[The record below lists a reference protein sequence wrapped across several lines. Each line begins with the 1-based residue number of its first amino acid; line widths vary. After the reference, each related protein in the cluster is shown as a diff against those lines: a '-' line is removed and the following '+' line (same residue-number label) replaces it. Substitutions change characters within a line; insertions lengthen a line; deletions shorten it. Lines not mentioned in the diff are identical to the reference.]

1 MDLFKRIQDLS
12 AVYDDDGPSS
22 TVQESRPMFN
32 NGGRIGYK
40 DGPKFNVQASGS
52 KSGKQQIANA
62 PKGITSDKELI
73 NAILTLDIPLTEK
86 VNLIGNLQYG
96 KFRDKIEYKNNEIFL
111 DDPKSYRDRNI
122 GLDYNRDGEGFSGS
136 ATVGD
141 RGPAFNIKYKKS
153 FADGGM
159 LVKPNADG
167 SRPGYSGERDFVNLN
182 DIKKYNKN
190 LLDKSIFVATAPGRT
205 GANQADPITLR
216 NIFNVVE
223 KTQGGDVLI
232 NNFKKNPTSENFLK
246 LRTRRKN
253 RLAFEREQAL
263 PPEQKAELRKKQL
276 IAEKKWRASG
286 KGQSYYNELLAKD
299 GIFPARTA
307 QERVWRD
314 IYRASK
320 QSKEDN
326 RFKIKY
332 PKNIKIDPETN
343 LPKKVK
349 AKSGKYY
356 IPWDRYYKNISF
368 YDTQTKSTI
377 KFGKIREWM
386 KNNIKGGGKKYDNA
400 VQNYNIRQNIADFD
414 VDGRSLGSIA
424 KERKTGIYSKKLT
437 TPAAVNHRSGLNNF
451 WDTEITTSTGNS
463 QLNDKVQSKISA
475 YKNAS
480 NPNIKNTIMKQ
491 MKAEINK
498 IKGGATLVI
507 DGKTIGKEPTLRKV
521 SNALSNELNV
531 NLLKL
536 AGTIDPKCRTKAV
549 EGGRMGFQ
557 DGLSA
562 EVCLGKAK
570 QIINKGL
577 KNGFKEGAE
586 AMLATKILQAG
597 RGLKDMFALRNIL
610 GPAAVGFTVAAE
622 AGLVGYDMLSKG
634 KSFKEAV
641 GDSLFNYALG
651 DKTQIDNKKLRYQG
665 YKDAGVDANQIGK
678 IAAYENAIDEMNNT
692 FGEFNEENRLY
703 NIAVNQKGKGRIP
716 EQRYLKQKQKQA
728 ENFYNQADKNKALI
742 QDLARTQ
749 TEDRLDKAIDPMV
762 PALMSDADAKRKAMQ
777 MTKPSTVA
785 FGNFM
790 DTVFPKGFLSD
801 TTYAEDREKAINYM
815 PAVQEYY
822 RSNQFA
828 GGGIANLAGVDKG
841 PPPQSG
847 PNSQGLRGLL
857 KRGKNT

>member
-12 AVYDDDGPSS
+12 AIYDDDGPSA
-22 TVQESRPMFN
+22 TVPESRPMF
-32 NGGRIGYK
+32 
-40 DGPKFNVQASGS
+40 
-52 KSGKQQIANA
+52 
-62 PKGITSDKELI
+62 
-73 NAILTLDIPLTEK
+73 
-86 VNLIGNLQYG
+86 
-96 KFRDKIEYKNNEIFL
+96 
-111 DDPKSYRDRNI
+111 
-122 GLDYNRDGEGFSGS
+122 
-136 ATVGD
+136 
-141 RGPAFNIKYKKS
+141 
-153 FADGGM
+153 ADGQ
-159 LVKPNADG
+159 LVQPNADG
-167 SRPGYSGERDFVNLN
+167 SRPGYAGDDFVNLN

-190 LLDKSIFVATAPGRT
+190 LLDKSIIVSTAPGRT
-205 GANQADPITLR
+205 GANQAAPVTLR
-216 NIFNVVE
+216 NMFNVVE

-246 LRTRRKN
+246 LRARRKN
-253 RLAFEREQAL
+253 RLAFEKEQAL
-263 PPEQKAELRKKQL
+263 PPKEKAELRKKQL

-320 QSKEDN
+320 QSKEDS

-332 PKNIKIDPETN
+332 PKNIEIDPETN

-368 YDTQTKSTI
+368 YDTETKSTI
-377 KFGKIREWM
+377 KFGNMREWM

-400 VQNYNIRQNIADFD
+400 IQNYNIRQNISDFD
-414 VDGRSLGSIA
+414 VDGKSLGAIA

-451 WDTEITTSTGNS
+451 WDTEITTSTGNA
-463 QLNDKVQSKISA
+463 QLNDKVQSRISA

-480 NPNIKNTIMKQ
+480 NPNIKNKIMKQ
-491 MKAEINK
+491 MKSEINK
-498 IKGGATLVI
+498 IQGGATLVV
-507 DGKTIGKEPTLRKV
+507 DGETIGKKPTLRKV
-521 SNALSNELNV
+521 SNALANELNV
-531 NLLKL
+531 DLLKL
-536 AGTIDPKCRTKAV
+536 AGTVNPKCRKAAV
-549 EGGRMGFQ
+549 DGGRMGFQ
-557 DGLSA
+557 DGLST
-562 EVCLGKAK
+562 EFCLGEAK
-570 QIINKGL
+570 KVINKGL

-597 RGLKDMFALRNIL
+597 RGMGNMFALRNLL

-622 AGLVGYDMLSKG
+622 AGLVGYDMLSTG

-641 GDSLFNYALG
+641 GSSLFNYALG

-665 YKDAGVDANQIGK
+665 YADAGVDANQIGK
-678 IAAYENAIDEMNNT
+678 ISAYENAIDEMNNT
-692 FGEFNEENRLY
+692 FEEFNEENRLY
-703 NIAVNQKGKGRIP
+703 NIAANQKGKGRMDP
-716 EQRYLKQKQKQA
+716 RRYEKTKQQQV
-728 ENFYNQADKNKALI
+728 ENFYDQADKNKALI
-742 QDLARTQ
+742 QDLTRTQ

-785 FGNFM
+785 FGNIM
-790 DTVFPKGFLSD
+790 DTIFPKAG
-801 TTYAEDREKAINYM
+801 YREDREKAINYM

-822 RSNQFA
+822 RGNQFA
-828 GGGIANLAGVDKG
+828 GGGIAGLSGGDPKG
-841 PPPQSG
+841 AMTRSMNPD
-847 PNSQGLRGLL
+847 SQGLSYLFNRV
-857 KRGKNT
+857 KKV

>member
-12 AVYDDDGPSS
+12 AIYDDDGPSA
-22 TVQESRPMFN
+22 TVPESRPMF
-32 NGGRIGYK
+32 
-40 DGPKFNVQASGS
+40 
-52 KSGKQQIANA
+52 
-62 PKGITSDKELI
+62 
-73 NAILTLDIPLTEK
+73 
-86 VNLIGNLQYG
+86 
-96 KFRDKIEYKNNEIFL
+96 
-111 DDPKSYRDRNI
+111 
-122 GLDYNRDGEGFSGS
+122 
-136 ATVGD
+136 
-141 RGPAFNIKYKKS
+141 
-153 FADGGM
+153 ADGQ
-159 LVKPNADG
+159 LVQPNADG
-167 SRPGYSGERDFVNLN
+167 SRPGYAGDDFVNLN

-190 LLDKSIFVATAPGRT
+190 LLDKSIIVSTAPGRT
-205 GANQADPITLR
+205 GANQAAPVTLR
-216 NIFNVVE
+216 NMFNVVE

-246 LRTRRKN
+246 LRARRKN
-253 RLAFEREQAL
+253 RLAFEKEQAL
-263 PPEQKAELRKKQL
+263 PPKEKAELRKKQL

-320 QSKEDN
+320 QSKEDS

-332 PKNIKIDPETN
+332 PKNIEIDPETN

-368 YDTQTKSTI
+368 YDTETKSTI
-377 KFGKIREWM
+377 KFGNMREWM

-400 VQNYNIRQNIADFD
+400 IQNYNIRQNISDFD
-414 VDGRSLGSIA
+414 VDGKSLGAIA

-451 WDTEITTSTGNS
+451 WDTEITTSTGNA
-463 QLNDKVQSKISA
+463 QLNDKVQSRISA

-480 NPNIKNTIMKQ
+480 NPNIKNKIMKQ
-491 MKAEINK
+491 MKSEINK
-498 IKGGATLVI
+498 IQGGATLVV
-507 DGKTIGKEPTLRKV
+507 DGETIGKKPTLRKV
-521 SNALSNELNV
+521 SNALANELNV
-531 NLLKL
+531 DLLKL
-536 AGTIDPKCRTKAV
+536 AGTVNPKCRKAAV
-549 EGGRMGFQ
+549 DGGRMGFQ
-557 DGLSA
+557 DGLST
-562 EVCLGKAK
+562 EFCLGEAK
-570 QIINKGL
+570 KVINKGL

-597 RGLKDMFALRNIL
+597 RGMGNMFALRNLL

-622 AGLVGYDMLSKG
+622 AGLVGYDMLSTG

-641 GDSLFNYALG
+641 GSSLFNYALG

-665 YKDAGVDANQIGK
+665 YADAGVDANQIGK
-678 IAAYENAIDEMNNT
+678 ISAYENAIDEMNNT
-692 FGEFNEENRLY
+692 FAEFDKENQLY
-703 NIAVNQKGKGRIP
+703 NIAANQKGKGRMDP
-716 EQRYLKQKQKQA
+716 RRYEKTKQQQV
-728 ENFYNQADKNKALI
+728 ENFYDQADKNKALI

-785 FGNFM
+785 FGNVM
-790 DTVFPKGFLSD
+790 DTIFPKAG
-801 TTYAEDREKAINYM
+801 YREDREKAINYM

-822 RSNQFA
+822 RGNQFA
-828 GGGIANLAGVDKG
+828 GGGIAGLSGGDPKG
-841 PPPQSG
+841 AMTRSMNPD
-847 PNSQGLRGLL
+847 SQGLSYLFNRV
-857 KRGKNT
+857 KKV

>member
-1 MDLFKRIQDLS
+1 MNYIEKILNDFE
-12 AVYDDDGPSS
+12 DDFNPSS
-22 TVQESRPMFN
+22 TVPESRPMFN
-32 NGGRIGYK
+32 
-40 DGPKFNVQASGS
+40 
-52 KSGKQQIANA
+52 
-62 PKGITSDKELI
+62 
-73 NAILTLDIPLTEK
+73 
-86 VNLIGNLQYG
+86 
-96 KFRDKIEYKNNEIFL
+96 
-111 DDPKSYRDRNI
+111 
-122 GLDYNRDGEGFSGS
+122 
-136 ATVGD
+136 
-141 RGPAFNIKYKKS
+141 
-153 FADGGM
+153 DGGM

-205 GANQADPITLR
+205 GANQADPVTLR

-232 NNFKKNPTSENFLK
+232 NNFKENPTSENFLK

-320 QSKEDN
+320 QSKEES

-368 YDTQTKSTI
+368 YDTETKSTI
-377 KFGKIREWM
+377 KFGNMREWM
-386 KNNIKGGGKKYDNA
+386 KNNVKGGGKKYDNA
-400 VQNYNIRQNIADFD
+400 IQNYNIRQNIADFD
-414 VDGRSLGSIA
+414 VEGKSLGSIA
-424 KERKTGIYSKKLT
+424 KERKTSIYAKKLT
-437 TPAAVNHRSGLNNF
+437 TPAAVNHTSGLNNF
-451 WDTEITTSTGNS
+451 WDTEITTSTGNA
-463 QLNDKVQSKISA
+463 QLNDKVQSRISA

-507 DGKTIGKEPTLRKV
+507 DGQTIGKKPTLRKV
-521 SNALSNELNV
+521 SNALANELNV
-531 NLLKL
+531 DLLKL
-536 AGTIDPKCRTKAV
+536 AGTVNPKCRKAAV

-557 DGLSA
+557 DGLST
-562 EVCLGKAK
+562 EFCLGEAK
-570 QIINKGL
+570 KVINKGL
-577 KNGFKEGAE
+577 RNGFKEGAE

-597 RGLKDMFALRNIL
+597 KGLKNMFALRNIL

-622 AGLVGYDMLSKG
+622 AGLVGYDMLATG

-641 GDSLFNYALG
+641 GSSLFNYALG

-665 YKDAGVDANQIGK
+665 YADAGVDANQIGK
-678 IAAYENAIDEMNNT
+678 ISAYENAIDEMNNM

-716 EQRYLKQKQKQA
+716 EQRFQKIKQQQE

-762 PALMSDADAKRKAMQ
+762 PALMSDADAKRRAMQ
-777 MTKPSTVA
+777 MTKPRTVA

-790 DTVFPKGFLSD
+790 DTAFPRGFLSD
-801 TTYAEDREKAINYM
+801 TTYKEDRDKAINYM

-822 RSNQFA
+822 RGNQFA
-828 GGGIANLAGVDKG
+828 GGGIAGLSGGDPKG
-841 PPPQSG
+841 AMTTSMNPD
-847 PNSQGLRGLL
+847 SQGLQGLFNRV
-857 KRGKNT
+857 KKI

>member
-12 AVYDDDGPSS
+12 AIYDDDGPSA
-22 TVQESRPMFN
+22 TVPESRPMF
-32 NGGRIGYK
+32 
-40 DGPKFNVQASGS
+40 
-52 KSGKQQIANA
+52 
-62 PKGITSDKELI
+62 
-73 NAILTLDIPLTEK
+73 
-86 VNLIGNLQYG
+86 
-96 KFRDKIEYKNNEIFL
+96 
-111 DDPKSYRDRNI
+111 
-122 GLDYNRDGEGFSGS
+122 
-136 ATVGD
+136 
-141 RGPAFNIKYKKS
+141 
-153 FADGGM
+153 ADGQ
-159 LVKPNADG
+159 LVQPNADG
-167 SRPGYSGERDFVNLN
+167 SRPGYAGDDFVNLN

-190 LLDKSIFVATAPGRT
+190 LLDKSIIVSTAPGRT
-205 GANQADPITLR
+205 GANQAAPVTLR
-216 NIFNVVE
+216 NMFNVVE

-246 LRTRRKN
+246 LRARRKN
-253 RLAFEREQAL
+253 RLAFEKEQAL
-263 PPEQKAELRKKQL
+263 PPKEKAELRKKQL

-320 QSKEDN
+320 QSKEDS

-332 PKNIKIDPETN
+332 PKNIEIDPETN

-368 YDTQTKSTI
+368 YDTETKSTI
-377 KFGKIREWM
+377 KFGNMREWM

-400 VQNYNIRQNIADFD
+400 IQNYNIRQNISDFD
-414 VDGRSLGSIA
+414 VDGKSLGAIA

-451 WDTEITTSTGNS
+451 WDTEITTSTGNA
-463 QLNDKVQSKISA
+463 QLNDKVQSRISA

-480 NPNIKNTIMKQ
+480 NPNIKNKIMKQ
-491 MKAEINK
+491 MKSEINK
-498 IKGGATLVI
+498 IQGGATLVV
-507 DGKTIGKEPTLRKV
+507 DGETIGKKPTLRKV
-521 SNALSNELNV
+521 SNALANELNV
-531 NLLKL
+531 DLLKL
-536 AGTIDPKCRTKAV
+536 AGTVNPKCRKAAV
-549 EGGRMGFQ
+549 DGGRMGFQ
-557 DGLSA
+557 DGLST
-562 EVCLGKAK
+562 EFCLGEAK
-570 QIINKGL
+570 KVINKGL

-597 RGLKDMFALRNIL
+597 RGMGNMFALRNLL

-622 AGLVGYDMLSKG
+622 AGLVGYDMLSTG

-641 GDSLFNYALG
+641 GSSLFNYALG

-665 YKDAGVDANQIGK
+665 YADAGVDANQIGK
-678 IAAYENAIDEMNNT
+678 ISAYENAIDEMNNT
-692 FGEFNEENRLY
+692 FAEFDKENQLY
-703 NIAVNQKGKGRIP
+703 NIAANQKGKGRMDP
-716 EQRYLKQKQKQA
+716 RRYEKTKQQQV
-728 ENFYNQADKNKALI
+728 ENFYDQADKNKALI
-742 QDLARTQ
+742 QDLTRTQ

-785 FGNFM
+785 FGNVM
-790 DTVFPKGFLSD
+790 DTIFPKAG
-801 TTYAEDREKAINYM
+801 YREDREKAINYM

-822 RSNQFA
+822 RGNQFA
-828 GGGIANLAGVDKG
+828 GGGIAGL
-841 PPPQSG
+841 SG
-847 PNSQGLRGLL
+847 GDPEGAMTRSMNPDSQGLSYLFNRV
-857 KRGKNT
+857 KKV

>member
-1 MDLFKRIQDLS
+1 MKVNDYRFWKGRIETAPANSKGAFDQFVQDQRPM
-12 AVYDDDGPSS
+12 A
-22 TVQESRPMFN
+22 QEPRPMF
-32 NGGRIGYK
+32 
-40 DGPKFNVQASGS
+40 
-52 KSGKQQIANA
+52 
-62 PKGITSDKELI
+62 
-73 NAILTLDIPLTEK
+73 
-86 VNLIGNLQYG
+86 
-96 KFRDKIEYKNNEIFL
+96 
-111 DDPKSYRDRNI
+111 
-122 GLDYNRDGEGFSGS
+122 
-136 ATVGD
+136 
-141 RGPAFNIKYKKS
+141 
-153 FADGGM
+153 ADGQ
-159 LVKPNADG
+159 LVRPNDDG
-167 SRPGYSGERDFVNLN
+167 SRPGYAGDDFVNLN

-190 LLDKSIFVATAPGRT
+190 LLDKSIIVSTAPGRT
-205 GANQADPITLR
+205 GANQAAPVTLR
-216 NIFNVVE
+216 NMFNVVE

-246 LRTRRKN
+246 LRARRKN
-253 RLAFEREQAL
+253 RLAFEKEQAL
-263 PPEQKAELRKKQL
+263 PPKEKAELRKKQL

-320 QSKEDN
+320 QSKEDS

-332 PKNIKIDPETN
+332 PKNIEIDPETN

-368 YDTQTKSTI
+368 YDTETKSTI
-377 KFGKIREWM
+377 KFGNMREWM

-400 VQNYNIRQNIADFD
+400 IQNYNIRQNISDFD
-414 VDGRSLGSIA
+414 VDGKSLGAIA

-451 WDTEITTSTGNS
+451 WDTEITTSTGNA
-463 QLNDKVQSKISA
+463 QLNDKVQSRISA

-480 NPNIKNTIMKQ
+480 NPNIKNKIMKQ
-491 MKAEINK
+491 MKSEINK
-498 IKGGATLVI
+498 IQGGATLVV
-507 DGKTIGKEPTLRKV
+507 DGETIGKKPTLRKV
-521 SNALSNELNV
+521 SNALANELNV
-531 NLLKL
+531 DLLKL
-536 AGTIDPKCRTKAV
+536 AGTVNPKCRKAAV
-549 EGGRMGFQ
+549 DGGRMGFQ
-557 DGLSA
+557 DGLST
-562 EVCLGKAK
+562 EFCLGEAK
-570 QIINKGL
+570 KVINKGL

-597 RGLKDMFALRNIL
+597 RGMGNMFALRNLL

-622 AGLVGYDMLSKG
+622 AGLVGYDMLSTG

-641 GDSLFNYALG
+641 GSSLFNYALG

-665 YKDAGVDANQIGK
+665 YADAGVDANQIGK
-678 IAAYENAIDEMNNT
+678 ISAYENAIDEMNNT
-692 FGEFNEENRLY
+692 FAEFDKENQLY
-703 NIAVNQKGKGRIP
+703 NIAANQKGKGRMDP
-716 EQRYLKQKQKQA
+716 RRYEKTKQQQV
-728 ENFYNQADKNKALI
+728 ENFYDQADKNKALI

-785 FGNFM
+785 FGNVM
-790 DTVFPKGFLSD
+790 DTIFPKAG
-801 TTYAEDREKAINYM
+801 YREDREKAINYM

-822 RSNQFA
+822 RGNQFA
-828 GGGIANLAGVDKG
+828 GGGIAGLSGGDPKG
-841 PPPQSG
+841 AMTRSMNPD
-847 PNSQGLRGLL
+847 SQGLSYLFNRV
-857 KRGKNT
+857 KKV

>member
-1 MDLFKRIQDLS
+1 
-12 AVYDDDGPSS
+12 
-22 TVQESRPMFN
+22 MFN
-32 NGGRIGYK
+32 DGGRIGYK

-320 QSKEDN
+320 QSKEDS

>member
-1 MDLFKRIQDLS
+1 
-12 AVYDDDGPSS
+12 
-22 TVQESRPMFN
+22 
-32 NGGRIGYK
+32 
-40 DGPKFNVQASGS
+40 
-52 KSGKQQIANA
+52 
-62 PKGITSDKELI
+62 
-73 NAILTLDIPLTEK
+73 
-86 VNLIGNLQYG
+86 
-96 KFRDKIEYKNNEIFL
+96 
-111 DDPKSYRDRNI
+111 
-122 GLDYNRDGEGFSGS
+122 
-136 ATVGD
+136 
-141 RGPAFNIKYKKS
+141 
-153 FADGGM
+153 
-159 LVKPNADG
+159 
-167 SRPGYSGERDFVNLN
+167 
-182 DIKKYNKN
+182 
-190 LLDKSIFVATAPGRT
+190 
-205 GANQADPITLR
+205 
-216 NIFNVVE
+216 
-223 KTQGGDVLI
+223 
-232 NNFKKNPTSENFLK
+232 
-246 LRTRRKN
+246 
-253 RLAFEREQAL
+253 
-263 PPEQKAELRKKQL
+263 
-276 IAEKKWRASG
+276 
-286 KGQSYYNELLAKD
+286 
-299 GIFPARTA
+299 
-307 QERVWRD
+307 
-314 IYRASK
+314 
-320 QSKEDN
+320 
-326 RFKIKY
+326 
-332 PKNIKIDPETN
+332 
-343 LPKKVK
+343 
-349 AKSGKYY
+349 
-356 IPWDRYYKNISF
+356 
-368 YDTQTKSTI
+368 
-377 KFGKIREWM
+377 M

-536 AGTIDPKCRTKAV
+536 AGTVNPKCRKAAV

-557 DGLSA
+557 DGLST
-562 EVCLGKAK
+562 EFCLGEAK
-570 QIINKGL
+570 KVINKGL

-716 EQRYLKQKQKQA
+716 EQRFQKIKQQQA

-790 DTVFPKGFLSD
+790 DTIFPKAG
-801 TTYAEDREKAINYM
+801 YREDREKAINYM

-822 RSNQFA
+822 RGNQFA
-828 GGGIANLAGVDKG
+828 GGGIAGL
-841 PPPQSG
+841 SG
-847 PNSQGLRGLL
+847 GDPEGAMTRSMNPDSQGLSYLFNRV
-857 KRGKNT
+857 KKV

>member
-12 AVYDDDGPSS
+12 AIYDDDGPSA
-22 TVQESRPMFN
+22 TVPESRPMF
-32 NGGRIGYK
+32 
-40 DGPKFNVQASGS
+40 
-52 KSGKQQIANA
+52 
-62 PKGITSDKELI
+62 
-73 NAILTLDIPLTEK
+73 
-86 VNLIGNLQYG
+86 
-96 KFRDKIEYKNNEIFL
+96 
-111 DDPKSYRDRNI
+111 
-122 GLDYNRDGEGFSGS
+122 
-136 ATVGD
+136 
-141 RGPAFNIKYKKS
+141 
-153 FADGGM
+153 ADGQ
-159 LVKPNADG
+159 LVQPNADG
-167 SRPGYSGERDFVNLN
+167 SRPGYAGDDFVNLN

-190 LLDKSIFVATAPGRT
+190 LLDKSIIVSTAPGRT
-205 GANQADPITLR
+205 GANQAAPVTLR
-216 NIFNVVE
+216 NMFNVVE

-246 LRTRRKN
+246 LRARRKN
-253 RLAFEREQAL
+253 RLAFEKEQAL
-263 PPEQKAELRKKQL
+263 PPKEKAELRKKQL

-320 QSKEDN
+320 QSKEDS

-332 PKNIKIDPETN
+332 PKNIEIDPETN

-368 YDTQTKSTI
+368 YDTETKSTI
-377 KFGKIREWM
+377 KFGNMREWM

-400 VQNYNIRQNIADFD
+400 IQNYNIRQNISDFD
-414 VDGRSLGSIA
+414 VDGKSLGAIA

-451 WDTEITTSTGNS
+451 WDTEITTSTGNA
-463 QLNDKVQSKISA
+463 QLNDKVQSRISA

-480 NPNIKNTIMKQ
+480 NPNIKNKIMKQ
-491 MKAEINK
+491 MKSEINK
-498 IKGGATLVI
+498 IQGGATLVV
-507 DGKTIGKEPTLRKV
+507 DGETIGKKPTLRKV
-521 SNALSNELNV
+521 SNALANELNV
-531 NLLKL
+531 DLLKL
-536 AGTIDPKCRTKAV
+536 AGTVNPKCRKAAV
-549 EGGRMGFQ
+549 DGGRMGFQ
-557 DGLSA
+557 DGLST
-562 EVCLGKAK
+562 EFCLGEAK
-570 QIINKGL
+570 KVINKGL

-597 RGLKDMFALRNIL
+597 RGMGNMFALRNLL

-622 AGLVGYDMLSKG
+622 AGLVGYDMLSTG

-641 GDSLFNYALG
+641 GSSLFNYALG

-665 YKDAGVDANQIGK
+665 YADAGVDANQIGK
-678 IAAYENAIDEMNNT
+678 ISAYENAIDEMNNT
-692 FGEFNEENRLY
+692 FAEFDKENQLY
-703 NIAVNQKGKGRIP
+703 NIAANQKGKGRMDP
-716 EQRYLKQKQKQA
+716 RRYEKTKQQQV
-728 ENFYNQADKNKALI
+728 ENFYDQADKNKALI
-742 QDLARTQ
+742 QDLTRTQ

-785 FGNFM
+785 FGNVM
-790 DTVFPKGFLSD
+790 DTIFPKAG
-801 TTYAEDREKAINYM
+801 YREDREKAINYM

-822 RSNQFA
+822 RGNQFA
-828 GGGIANLAGVDKG
+828 GGGIAGLSGGDPKG
-841 PPPQSG
+841 AMTRSMNPD
-847 PNSQGLRGLL
+847 SQGLSYLFNRV
-857 KRGKNT
+857 KKV

>member
-1 MDLFKRIQDLS
+1 MDLFKRIQNLS
-12 AVYDDDGPSS
+12 AIYDDDGPSS

-32 NGGRIGYK
+32 DGGRIGYK

-62 PKGITSDKELI
+62 PKGITSDKETI
-73 NAILTLDIPLTEK
+73 NAILTMDIPLTEK
-86 VNLIGNLQYG
+86 VNLIGDLQYG
-96 KFRDKIEYKNNEIFL
+96 KFRDRIEYKDDEIFL

-122 GLDYNRDGEGFSGS
+122 GLDYNRGGEGFSGS

-141 RGPAFNIKYKKS
+141 RGPALKIEYKKS

-276 IAEKKWRASG
+276 IAEKKWRASD

-320 QSKEDN
+320 QSKEDS

>member
-12 AVYDDDGPSS
+12 AIYDDDGPSA
-22 TVQESRPMFN
+22 TVPESRPMF
-32 NGGRIGYK
+32 
-40 DGPKFNVQASGS
+40 
-52 KSGKQQIANA
+52 
-62 PKGITSDKELI
+62 
-73 NAILTLDIPLTEK
+73 
-86 VNLIGNLQYG
+86 
-96 KFRDKIEYKNNEIFL
+96 
-111 DDPKSYRDRNI
+111 
-122 GLDYNRDGEGFSGS
+122 
-136 ATVGD
+136 
-141 RGPAFNIKYKKS
+141 
-153 FADGGM
+153 ADGQ
-159 LVKPNADG
+159 LVQPNADG
-167 SRPGYSGERDFVNLN
+167 SRPGYAGDDFVNLN

-190 LLDKSIFVATAPGRT
+190 LLDKSIIVSTAPGRT
-205 GANQADPITLR
+205 GANQAAPVTLR
-216 NIFNVVE
+216 NMFNVVE

-246 LRTRRKN
+246 LRARRKN
-253 RLAFEREQAL
+253 RLAFEKEQAL
-263 PPEQKAELRKKQL
+263 PPKEKAELRKKQL

-320 QSKEDN
+320 QSKEDS

-332 PKNIKIDPETN
+332 PKNIEIDPETN

-356 IPWDRYYKNISF
+356 IPWDRYYKNVSF

-377 KFGKIREWM
+377 KFGNMREWM

-400 VQNYNIRQNIADFD
+400 IQNYNIRQNISDFD
-414 VDGRSLGSIA
+414 VDGKSLGAIA

-451 WDTEITTSTGNS
+451 WDTEITTSTGNA
-463 QLNDKVQSKISA
+463 QLNDKVQSRISA

-480 NPNIKNTIMKQ
+480 NPNIKNKIMKQ
-491 MKAEINK
+491 MKSEINK
-498 IKGGATLVI
+498 IQGGATLVV
-507 DGKTIGKEPTLRKV
+507 DGETIGKKPTLRKV
-521 SNALSNELNV
+521 SNALANELNV
-531 NLLKL
+531 DLLKL
-536 AGTIDPKCRTKAV
+536 AGTVNPKCRKAAV
-549 EGGRMGFQ
+549 DGGRMGFQ
-557 DGLSA
+557 DGLST
-562 EVCLGKAK
+562 EFCLGEAK
-570 QIINKGL
+570 KVINKGL

-597 RGLKDMFALRNIL
+597 RGMGNMFALRNLL

-622 AGLVGYDMLSKG
+622 AGLVGYDMLSTG

-641 GDSLFNYALG
+641 GSSLFNYALG

-665 YKDAGVDANQIGK
+665 YADAGVDANQIGK
-678 IAAYENAIDEMNNT
+678 ISAYENAIDEMNNT
-692 FGEFNEENRLY
+692 FAEFDKENQLY
-703 NIAVNQKGKGRIP
+703 NIAANQKGKGRMDP
-716 EQRYLKQKQKQA
+716 RRYEKTKQQQV
-728 ENFYNQADKNKALI
+728 ENFYDQADKNKALI

-785 FGNFM
+785 FGNVM
-790 DTVFPKGFLSD
+790 DTIFPKAG
-801 TTYAEDREKAINYM
+801 YREDREKAINYM

-822 RSNQFA
+822 RGNQFA
-828 GGGIANLAGVDKG
+828 GGGIAGLSGGDPKG
-841 PPPQSG
+841 AMTRSMNPD
-847 PNSQGLRGLL
+847 SQGLSYLFNRV
-857 KRGKNT
+857 KKV